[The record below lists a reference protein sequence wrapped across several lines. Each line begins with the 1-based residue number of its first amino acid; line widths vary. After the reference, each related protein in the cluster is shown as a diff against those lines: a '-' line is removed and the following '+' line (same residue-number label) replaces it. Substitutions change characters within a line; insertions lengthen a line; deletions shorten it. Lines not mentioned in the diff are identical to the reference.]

1 MAPLKGTTTDRRRA
15 SDAGRRVTRM
25 HTRDQAKLLA
35 PIQEKRLRGC
45 GAPIGGQVTLV
56 RGVGGGGFGQ
66 LARCGRGLLCPSCA
80 PVVGAH
86 RATEIQTAI
95 DWAQRGGHSLS
106 FITLTMR
113 HRAGMPFAAMRDTVS
128 SAWRWA
134 INGKS
139 WRRDRQAAQVVG
151 YIRAF
156 EATHGRHGWH
166 VHVHVIMVHAGGDTA
181 ATLGRELAESMF
193 SRWERGLNRMG
204 HTAIRDSGG
213 LDHRVIVTGDAPL
226 GAYLAKIATG
236 ANAALELGSSATKT
250 GRGPGSRTPWEI
262 LRDAL
267 TEVEHDVKNGASQR
281 LWREWTEGT
290 KYWKTIHWSR
300 DLRNLVGAQELSD
313 DEIVEQ
319 VQEHEVVGT
328 ITREDYRAVIALKN
342 GSYLRE
348 LLETLDR
355 PTSTW
360 LDLTGIVPGVRVHP
374 PPT

>member
-1 MAPLKGTTTDRRRA
+1 MQIRTRSRSTA
-15 SDAGRRVTRM
+15 SDAGRRVERI
-25 HTRDQAKLLA
+25 HIRDRAKILA
-35 PIQEKRLRGC
+35 PSTEKRLRGC
-45 GAPIGGQVTLV
+45 GAPIAGQVTLV
-56 RGVGGGGFGQ
+56 RGVSGAGFGQ

-86 RATEIQTAI
+86 RASEIQTAI
-95 DWAQRGGHSLS
+95 DWAQSRDCSLS
-106 FITLTMR
+106 FVTLTMR
-113 HRAGMPFAAMRDTVS
+113 HRAGLPFAALRDTVS
-128 SAWRWA
+128 ESWRWA
-134 INGKS
+134 INGRS
-139 WRRDRQAAQVVG
+139 WKKDRAAARVVG

-166 VHVHVIMVHAGGDTA
+166 VHVHVILIHEGGDTA
-181 ATLGRELAESMF
+181 ERQGRALAESMF
-193 SRWERGLNRMG
+193 ERWERGLNRLG

-236 ANAALELGSSATKT
+236 ANAALELGSTSTKV

-281 LWREWTEGT
+281 LWREWTDGT
-290 KYWKTIHWSR
+290 KYWKTIHWSK
-300 DLRNLVGAQELSD
+300 DLRNIVGAQELSD

-319 VQEHEVVGT
+319 VQEHVIVGT
-328 ITREDYRAVIALKN
+328 ISRDDYRAAIAPKN
-342 GSYLRE
+342 ASYLRE
-348 LLETLDR
+348 LLELLDR
-355 PTSTW
+355 PTTTSV
-360 LDLTGIVPGVRVHP
+360 DLIGIIPGVMVHP

>member
-1 MAPLKGTTTDRRRA
+1 MQGTTFPPQRA
-15 SDAGRRVTRM
+15 SDASRRVDRI
-25 HTRDQAKLLA
+25 HIRDRAKILA
-35 PIQEKRLRGC
+35 PRIEKRLRGC
-45 GAPIGGQVTLV
+45 GAPIAGQVTLV
-56 RGVGGGGFGQ
+56 RGQGGGGFGQ

-86 RATEIQTAI
+86 RAGEIQQGV
-95 DWAQRGGHSLS
+95 DWAQQSGHSIS

-113 HRAGMPFAAMRDTVS
+113 HRAGIPFASLRDTVS

-134 INGKS
+134 INGPS
-139 WRRDRQAAQVVG
+139 WKKDRESAQVLG
-151 YIRAF
+151 YIRSF

-166 VHVHVIMVHAGGDTA
+166 VHVHVLMIHKGGDTA
-181 ATLGRELAESMF
+181 ALAGRDLAESMF
-193 SRWERGLNRMG
+193 ERWERGLNRLG

-226 GAYLAKIATG
+226 GAYLAKISTG
-236 ANAALELGSSATKT
+236 ANAALELGSTVGKA

-267 TEVEHDVKNGASQR
+267 VEVEHGVKDGASQR
-281 LWREWTEGT
+281 LWREWTVGT

-319 VQEHEVVGT
+319 VQEHQVVGV
-328 ITREDYRAVIALKN
+328 ISREDYRTAIAPKN
-342 GSYLRE
+342 ADYLRE
-348 LLETLDR
+348 LLELLDQ
-355 PTSTW
+355 PTTTSTR
-360 LDLTGIVPGVRVHP
+360 LVGVIPGVMVHP
-374 PPT
+374 PPDS